1 MLKPAQLYEK
11 KLQEENIKAIEEV
24 EDSAR
29 GGYIGISPL
38 KYDNL
43 LKGYLCLRPK
53 EKLKMNYQDVK
64 CFQQFALPWYRQCR
78 HPPPA
83 PRCRGFPSPYRRRT
97 PR

>member
-64 CFQQFALPWYRQCR
+64 CFQQFADHVSLCLKNINIQ
-78 HPPPA
+78 HQKV
-83 PRCRGFPSPYRRRT
+83 F
-97 PR
+97 